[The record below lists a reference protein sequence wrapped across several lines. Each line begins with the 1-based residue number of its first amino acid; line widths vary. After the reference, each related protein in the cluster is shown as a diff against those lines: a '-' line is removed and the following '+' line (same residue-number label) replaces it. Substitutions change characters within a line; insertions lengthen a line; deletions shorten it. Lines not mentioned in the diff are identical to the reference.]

1 MPVSEQFLAE
11 FDQEMP
17 LTRTV
22 LERVPDEKF
31 SWKPHPK
38 SGSMAWLA
46 GHIASVPSWLVDTI
60 KLDYFDMCPNG
71 VAMQPPPEPK
81 TRRDLLEVFDKSVTP
96 ARAAIAGA
104 SDADFFNTWRFLN
117 NGKEVF
123 AMPRIASLRTWVFNH
138 LIHHRGQLTVYLR
151 LNNISVPSI
160 YGPSADE
167 GSL

>member
-1 MPVSEQFLAE
+1 MPLSDLFLTE

-17 LTRTV
+17 LTRKT
-22 LERVPDEKF
+22 LERIPDDKF

-46 GHIASVPSWLVDTI
+46 GHVAGVPAWLTDTF
-60 KLDYFDMCPNG
+60 KLNYFDMAPNG
-71 VAMQPPPEPK
+71 VQMQPPADPK
-81 TRRDLLEVFDKSVTP
+81 NGKELLETFDKSLAP

-104 SDADFFNTWRFLN
+104 SDADFFKTWRFLN
-117 NGKEVF
+117 NGQELF
-123 AMPRIASLRTWVFNH
+123 AMPRIAAVRTWVFNH
-138 LIHHRGQLTVYLR
+138 LIHLRGKFTVYLR

-167 GSL
+167 GSI